1 MNIDSNFQTG
11 NIILERIEGDDVY
24 VRPDLRDT
32 QGHWFYWCFRARY
45 AAGRKIRFHLT
56 SENTLTDLGAAASL
70 DDGWTWKWIG
80 LENVNGSTFEYQFP
94 ENANDVRF
102 SMGMPY
108 SQRNLEKFLQKYEN
122 NPCIETEILCKSRK
136 GRDVEKI
143 IIGNHD
149 ENCEFRI
156 LITARHHCC
165 EMMDNY
171 AIEGIIESVMEDHA
185 ISKWFMKNAQIVVI
199 PFVDKDGVEDGD
211 QGKNRKPH
219 DHNRDYVP
227 DALYSETKSIM
238 DFVPAWI
245 KGKTFIA
252 FDLHCP
258 WIRGTGNNMIFIPGS
273 GYEKNWE
280 EQKIFSKILEKENKG
295 ELPYFAQDN
304 LPFGKEWNIGMKP
317 GQKSSSTWAYEAGA
331 KTSLTLEIPYS
342 VAHGKEVNQKTAK
355 LFGNYLA
362 AAIKKY
368 LE

>member
-1 MNIDSNFQTG
+1 
-11 NIILERIEGDDVY
+11 
-24 VRPDLRDT
+24 
-32 QGHWFYWCFRARY
+32 
-45 AAGRKIRFHLT
+45 
-56 SENTLTDLGAAASL
+56 
-70 DDGWTWKWIG
+70 
-80 LENVNGSTFEYQFP
+80 
-94 ENANDVRF
+94 
-102 SMGMPY
+102 MGMPY
-108 SQRNLEKFLQKYEN
+108 SQRNLEEFLNRYKN
-122 NPCIETEILCKSRK
+122 NPCLETKVLCKSRK

-143 IIGNHD
+143 IIGNPD
-149 ENCEFRI
+149 DNCEFRI

-185 ISKWFMKNAQIVVI
+185 ISEWFMKNTQTVVI

-227 DALYSETKSIM
+227 DALFSETKAIM
-238 DFVPAWI
+238 DFVPDWI

-252 FDLHCP
+252 LDLHCP
-258 WIRGTGNNMIFIPGS
+258 WIRGAGNNMIFIPGS

-295 ELPYFAQDN
+295 ELPYFAEDN
-304 LPFGKEWNIGMKP
+304 LPFGKEWNVGMKP
-317 GQKSSSTWAYEAGA
+317 GQKSSSTWTYEAGA

-342 VAHGKEVNQKTAK
+342 SAHGKEVNQTTAK
-355 LFGNYLA
+355 NFGSYLA